1 MTRSSLLKKFDTK
14 VQTLYD
20 SLYDVKELLDSTE
33 DYELESVADQ
43 FVEAIEDIL
52 SDGEASIE
60 VIKGF
65 IVSGSTC
72 SLRFDGGL

>member
-33 DYELESVADQ
+33 DYELESAADQ
-43 FVEAIEDIL
+43 FVEDIEEVL

-60 VIKGF
+60 AIKGL
-65 IVSGSTC
+65 IADV
-72 SLRFDGGL
+72 DED

>member
-33 DYELESVADQ
+33 DYELESAADQ

-65 IVSGSTC
+65 ITDV
-72 SLRFDGGL
+72 DEH

>member
-33 DYELESVADQ
+33 DYELESAADQ
-43 FVEAIEDIL
+43 FVEDIEEVL
-52 SDGEASIE
+52 SAGEASVE
-60 VIKGF
+60 AIKGL
-65 IVSGSTC
+65 ITDV
-72 SLRFDGGL
+72 DED

>member
-14 VQTLYD
+14 VQALYD
-20 SLYDVKELLDSTE
+20 CLYDVKELLDLTE
-33 DYELESVADQ
+33 DYELESIADK
-43 FVEAIEDIL
+43 FVEDIEEVL

-65 IVSGSTC
+65 IADV
-72 SLRFDGGL
+72 DE

>member
-14 VQTLYD
+14 VQALYD
-20 SLYDVKELLDSTE
+20 CLYDVKELLDSTE
-33 DYELESVADQ
+33 DYELESIADK
-43 FVEAIEDIL
+43 FVEDIEEVL

-65 IVSGSTC
+65 IADV
-72 SLRFDGGL
+72 DEE

>member
-33 DYELESVADQ
+33 DYELESAADQ
-43 FVEAIEDIL
+43 FVEDIEEVL
-52 SDGEASIE
+52 SEGEASVE
-60 VIKGF
+60 AIKGL
-65 IVSGSTC
+65 ITDV
-72 SLRFDGGL
+72 DKD

>member
-65 IVSGSTC
+65 IADV
-72 SLRFDGGL
+72 DED

>member
-20 SLYDVKELLDSTE
+20 CLYDVKELLDSTE
-33 DYELESVADQ
+33 DYELESAADK
-43 FVEAIEDIL
+43 FVEDIEEVL

-60 VIKGF
+60 AIKGL
-65 IVSGSTC
+65 ITDV
-72 SLRFDGGL
+72 DEE

>member
-1 MTRSSLLKKFDTK
+1 MSSLLKKFDTK

-65 IVSGSTC
+65 ITDV
-72 SLRFDGGL
+72 DEH

>member
-20 SLYDVKELLDSTE
+20 SLYDVKDLLDSTE
-33 DYELESVADQ
+33 DYELESVADR
-43 FVEAIEDIL
+43 FVEAIEYIL
-52 SDGEASIE
+52 RDGEASIE

-65 IVSGSTC
+65 ITDV
-72 SLRFDGGL
+72 DEH

>member
-20 SLYDVKELLDSTE
+20 CLYDVKELLDSTE
-33 DYELESVADQ
+33 DYELESAADK
-43 FVEAIEDIL
+43 FVEDIEEVL

-60 VIKGF
+60 VIKGL
-65 IVSGSTC
+65 ITDV
-72 SLRFDGGL
+72 DEE